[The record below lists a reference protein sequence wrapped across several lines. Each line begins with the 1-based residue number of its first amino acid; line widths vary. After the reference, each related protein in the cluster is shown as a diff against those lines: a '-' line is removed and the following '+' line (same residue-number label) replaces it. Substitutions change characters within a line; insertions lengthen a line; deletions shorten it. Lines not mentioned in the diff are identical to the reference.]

1 MTSIRHRNSNG
12 RYNRLFEGKGVASL
26 NFRMDARFQE
36 TVDRLLETGVWTNS
50 AELLFDLTYRFSRI
64 EHPEWDLPVLPLRQ
78 TEQEKRLDQFEEMV
92 SALQLNV

>member
-1 MTSIRHRNSNG
+1 MPSIRHRNSNG

-26 NFRMDARFQE
+26 NMRMDSRFQE
-36 TVDRLLETGVWTNS
+36 TVERLLETGVWTNP
-50 AELLFDLTYRFSRI
+50 AELLFDLTYRFSRV
-64 EHPEWDLPVLPLRQ
+64 EHPEWDLPVLPVRQ